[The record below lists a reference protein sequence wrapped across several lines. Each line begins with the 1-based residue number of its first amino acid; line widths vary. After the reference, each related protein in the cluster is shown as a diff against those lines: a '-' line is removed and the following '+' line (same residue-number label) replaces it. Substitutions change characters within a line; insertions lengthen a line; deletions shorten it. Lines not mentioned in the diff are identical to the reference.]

1 MDFIATNLKFLRKQR
16 KWTQNDLGEALN
28 IKRSLVG
35 AYEEDRARPSY
46 ETLYNLSQLF
56 KYSIDHL
63 ITKDLRQTEK
73 VPLFDPSKLTNDPTG
88 KDLRVLAVTVN
99 NKEKQNIEMVPVQA
113 AAGYLAGYS
122 DPDFIKELEK
132 FRLPFLPNGTFRA
145 FEIKGD
151 SMLPIHPGSVIIG
164 EYLEN
169 WKHIKDGHAYII
181 LSKNDGIVFKRV
193 FNQIEDNGTLTLRSD
208 NPSYPAYSIKIDEVL
223 EVWKGVLNISYL
235 NKAGDLSFQNILQI
249 MQELKREVAD
259 MKKN

>member
-1 MDFIATNLKFLRKQR
+1 MDFISTNLKFLRKQ
-16 KWTQNDLGEALN
+16 KDWTQSDLAEALN

-35 AYEEDRARPSY
+35 AYEEARARPSY

-73 VPLFDPSKLTNDPTG
+73 VPLFSEAQLTNDITG
-88 KDLRVLAVTVN
+88 KNLRVLAVTVDD
-99 NKEKQNIEMVPVQA
+99 KDKQNIDMVPVQA
-113 AAGYLAGYS
+113 SAGYLTGYS
-122 DPDFIKELEK
+122 DPDFIRELEK

-151 SMLPIHPGSVIIG
+151 SMLPIQPGSVIIG

-193 FNQIEDNGTLTLRSD
+193 FNQIEDNGTLMLRSD
-208 NPSYPAYSIKIDEVL
+208 NPSYPAYPIKIDEVL
-223 EVWKGVLNISYL
+223 EIWKGVLNISHL
-235 NKAGDLSFQNILQI
+235 NKTGDLSFQNILQI
-249 MQELKREVAD
+249 MQELKREVAEL
-259 MKKN
+259 KKN